1 MGTAVPL
8 AVTVTTTVVKTNTV
22 ETLFAPVVTAG
33 AGVTRGVEEVRS
45 AVPVPVDST
54 GEVEG
59 LEAMLPVEVPK
70 PKTVAGVEMTEE
82 LVKTLVELIDVAEEL
97 ATLVDKAVPTRVDEV
112 VTIVVGLPK
121 PKVGAYEE
129 PN

>member
-22 ETLFAPVVTAG
+22 ETLCALVVAAG
-33 AGVTRGVEEVRS
+33 AGVTRVEEVRN

-59 LEAMLPVEVPK
+59 LEVTLPVEVPK
-70 PKTVAGVEMTEE
+70 PKAVAGVEITEE
-82 LVKTLVELIDVAEEL
+82 LVKTLVELIDVAEEP
-97 ATLVDKAVPTRVDEV
+97 ATLVGKPVLTRVDKV

>member
-22 ETLFAPVVTAG
+22 ETLCALVVVAG
-33 AGVTRGVEEVRS
+33 AGVTRVEEVRN

-59 LEAMLPVEVPK
+59 LEATLPVEVPK
-70 PKTVAGVEMTEE
+70 PKAVAGVEITEE
-82 LVKTLVELIDVAEEL
+82 LVKTLVELIDVAEEP
-97 ATLVDKAVPTRVDEV
+97 ATLVGKPVLTRVDEV

>member
-22 ETLFAPVVTAG
+22 ETLCALVVVAG
-33 AGVTRGVEEVRS
+33 AGVTRVEEVRN

-59 LEAMLPVEVPK
+59 LEVTLPVEVPK
-70 PKTVAGVEMTEE
+70 PKAVAGVEITEE
-82 LVKTLVELIDVAEEL
+82 LVKTLVELIDVAEEP
-97 ATLVDKAVPTRVDEV
+97 ATLVGKPVLTRVDKV